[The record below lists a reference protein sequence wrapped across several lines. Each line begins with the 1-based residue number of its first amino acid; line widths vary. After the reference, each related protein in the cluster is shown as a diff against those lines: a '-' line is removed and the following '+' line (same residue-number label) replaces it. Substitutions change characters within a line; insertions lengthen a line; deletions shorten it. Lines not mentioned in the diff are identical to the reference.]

1 MKYQVSIQIK
11 HVDDKYEYDIPH
23 DKEHEIDLI
32 KDRKGFFLIDA
43 SPIDT
48 WIPYH
53 QIEHIQF
60 KRIN

>member
-11 HVDDKYEYDIPH
+11 HVDGKYEYDINYT
-23 DKEHEIDLI
+23 KESHIETILGDS
-32 KDRKGFFLIDA
+32 GFWLIDE

-60 KRIN
+60 KRVG

>member
-11 HVDDKYEYDIPH
+11 HVDGKYEYDIPH
-23 DKEHEIDLI
+23 DKDDEITGM
-32 KDRKGFFLIDA
+32 KKSQGFWLIDE

-60 KRIN
+60 KRVG